1 VAEHNIRTAGFTSE
15 KVTVKVGPA
24 IHSLREL
31 KPEQLFDFVFIDAD
45 KESNLDY
52 FIEAKRL
59 TRKHGVIVC
68 PDSIFLDVLSY

>member
-1 VAEHNIRTAGFTSE
+1 MAEHNIRTAGFTSE

-31 KPEQLFDFVFIDAD
+31 QPEQLFDFVFIDAD

-52 FIEAKRL
+52 FVEAKRL
-59 TRKHGVIVC
+59 TKEHGVIVR
-68 PDSIFLDVLSY
+68 PDGVFLDVLSY